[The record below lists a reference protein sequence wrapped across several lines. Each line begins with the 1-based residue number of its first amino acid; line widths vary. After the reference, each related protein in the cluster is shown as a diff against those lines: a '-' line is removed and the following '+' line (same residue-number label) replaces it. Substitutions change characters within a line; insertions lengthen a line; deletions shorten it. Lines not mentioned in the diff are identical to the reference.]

1 MSKIVSQYADQLSRI
16 GIYPAIALILF
27 MAVFSAVL
35 LHVRMMDRA
44 HVSELSKLPLDPAE
58 EPATLN
64 EQTH

>member
-1 MSKIVSQYADQLSRI
+1 MSKIVSQYSDQLSRI

-27 MAVFSAVL
+27 MAVFAAVL

-44 HVSELSKLPLDPAE
+44 HVRELSKLPLDP
-58 EPATLN
+58 PKGSGTLN